1 MSDRFRRWWAIA
13 LSVAPAVAAFALA
26 VVPQMR
32 RW

>member
-1 MSDRFRRWWAIA
+1 MSDRVRRLWAIV

-26 VVPQMR
+26 VGPHMR